1 MDRGRLEDRDRLEKA
16 LERAEE
22 RIALGEKHI
31 ADQKEIIAELKRAG
45 QDTVTAKGLLVV
57 LEGTQ
62 EINFTVRD
70 ILRRQR
76 HRALH

>member
-1 MDRGRLEDRDRLEKA
+1 MVLGYGMDRDKLEKA

-22 RIALGEKHI
+22 RIALGKKQI
-31 ADQKEIIAELKRAG
+31 ADQKEIIAKLERAG
-45 QDTVTAKGLLVV
+45 QVTVEAKGLLAVF
-57 LEGTQ
+57 EGTQ

>member
-1 MDRGRLEDRDRLEKA
+1 MDRDSLEKA

-22 RIALGEKHI
+22 RIVLGEKQI
-31 ADQKEIIAELKRAG
+31 AHQKEFIAELERVG
-45 QDTVTAKGLLVV
+45 QDTVKAKGLLAVF
-57 LEGTQ
+57 EGTQ

-76 HRALH
+76 NRPSTKA